1 MVLLIALVPA
11 VVVIL
16 IAVGT
21 KSKTKTTVVALIVA
35 ALGIFTGNP
44 AYTAL
49 DVVAVA
55 LAYWLAMSFLGNT
68 IKPAEPPVV
77 FPTAPPIPNVKESDS
92 GSLSPVAV
100 IAALGVFGYLYLSP
114 GSHKPPNQQPPPANT
129 QPVVSVSRPY
139 IAPQPASS
147 PLPVVAKKQSK
158 RSPKSPLQRCM
169 EIRSEDMMAA
179 CLERLE

>member
-77 FPTAPPIPNVKESDS
+77 FPTAPPYQTSRNRIP
-92 GSLSPVAV
+92 GHCHQWP
-100 IAALGVFGYLYLSP
+100 
-114 GSHKPPNQQPPPANT
+114 
-129 QPVVSVSRPY
+129 
-139 IAPQPASS
+139 
-147 PLPVVAKKQSK
+147 
-158 RSPKSPLQRCM
+158 
-169 EIRSEDMMAA
+169 
-179 CLERLE
+179 